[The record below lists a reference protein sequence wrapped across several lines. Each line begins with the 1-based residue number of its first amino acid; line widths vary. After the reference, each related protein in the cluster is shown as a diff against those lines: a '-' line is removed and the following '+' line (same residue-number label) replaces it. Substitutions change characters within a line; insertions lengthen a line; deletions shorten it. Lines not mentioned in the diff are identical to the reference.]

1 VSQLNFLFPS
11 LLVSFLSAVS
21 NMTEV
26 FDCPTVLRASRDLDT
41 GAFRDEG
48 FHCVCGGVLLLN
60 RSQMAI
66 SIVEK
71 EDFCETG
78 VSSNVQLRI
87 ELTSVSKVN
96 FRVLRSRRRNF
107 EAGRIR
113 LLVVVDPTRGE
124 EQITIKLAIN
134 DYERLQ
140 KAIFALLDHH

>member
-1 VSQLNFLFPS
+1 
-11 LLVSFLSAVS
+11 
-21 NMTEV
+21 
-26 FDCPTVLRASRDLDT
+26 
-41 GAFRDEG
+41 
-48 FHCVCGGVLLLN
+48 
-60 RSQMAI
+60 MAI